1 MRITHII
8 TTIELGGAE
17 KQLYILAK
25 SQVEHGYHVEICFLK
40 GKPELKQA
48 LENSGVRVSEEL
60 INQNPLIQILLL
72 RRKIRRDSNSI
83 FHAHLPRS
91 ELMLAIAGGSKFKTV
106 ASKHNA
112 EPFFPR
118 APKFLSRALSRFS
131 ASRTQVIIA
140 ISKSVREFVH
150 NSREVPSARSVS
162 IAHYGY
168 SSESKTNHARI
179 ATFQREFELE
189 PETVVIGTISRL
201 EKQKDLGTLLL
212 AFKIFHSRVND
223 SKLLIVGAGSLRQEL
238 EQRALELEIS
248 DSVVWVGRTEEIQ
261 EFLHLLDVFVLTS
274 LYEGFGLVLL
284 EAMVAGLP
292 VVASNISAIP
302 EVLGTNHPGLCEVH
316 NPEDFANKIYRSV
329 SFKKSEVLK
338 TNETRL
344 SLFSPESSFR
354 EIENLYNFFE

>member
-1 MRITHII
+1 MRVIHII

-25 SQVEHGYHVEICFLK
+25 SQIENGYDVELCYLK
-40 GKPELKQA
+40 GEPELKEA

-60 INQNPLIQILLL
+60 INRNPLFQILLL
-72 RRKIRRDSNSI
+72 RRKIRRNSDSI

-91 ELMLAIAGGSKFKTV
+91 ELMLAMAGGSKFKTV

-112 EPFFPR
+112 EPFFPK
-118 APKFLSRALSRFS
+118 APKFLSRALSQFS
-131 ASRTQVIIA
+131 SSRTQVIIA
-140 ISKSVREFVH
+140 ISKSVREYVH
-150 NSREVPSARSVS
+150 SSREVPATRTVN

-168 SSESKTNHARI
+168 SPESKANCARI
-179 ATFQREFELE
+179 ETFQKEFQLE
-189 PETVVIGTISRL
+189 RETVVIGTISRL

-212 AFKIFHSRVND
+212 AFKIFQSNVNN
-223 SKLLIVGAGSLRQEL
+223 SKLLIVGAGSLRREL
-238 EQRALELEIS
+238 ELKALELEIS
-248 DSVVWVGRTEEIQ
+248 DSVIWAGRTSEVQEI
-261 EFLHLLDVFVLTS
+261 LHLLDVFVLTS

-292 VVASNISAIP
+292 IVASNISAIP
-302 EVLGTNHPGLCEVH
+302 EVLGTTHPGLCEVS
-316 NPEDFANKIYRSV
+316 NPEDFADKIYQSI

-338 TNETRL
+338 ANETRL

-354 EIENLYNFFE
+354 EIENLYNSIE

>member
-25 SQVEHGYHVEICFLK
+25 SQVEHGYDVEICFLK

-48 LENSGVRVSEEL
+48 LENSGVRVCEEL
-60 INQNPLIQILLL
+60 INRNPLIQIFLL
-72 RRKIRRDSNSI
+72 RRKIRRDSDSI

-91 ELMLAIAGGSKFKTV
+91 ELMLAMAGGSQFKTV

-112 EPFFPR
+112 EPFFPK

-140 ISKSVREFVH
+140 ISKSVRQFVY
-150 NSREVPSARSVS
+150 NSREVPLARSVS
-162 IAHYGY
+162 VAHYGY
-168 SSESKTNHARI
+168 SPESKTNHARI
-179 ATFQREFELE
+179 ATFQKEFKLE
-189 PETVVIGTISRL
+189 RDTVVIGTISRL

-212 AFKIFHSRVND
+212 AFKIFHSRVNN
-223 SKLLIVGAGSLRQEL
+223 SKLLLVGAGSLRKEL
-238 EQRALELEIS
+238 ELQALELEIS
-248 DSVVWVGRTEEIQ
+248 DSVIWVGKTAEVQ

-292 VVASNISAIP
+292 IVASNISAIP
-302 EVLGTNHPGLCEVH
+302 EVLGTDHPGLCEVRD
-316 NPEDFANKIYRSV
+316 PKDFADKIYQSV
-329 SFKKSEVLK
+329 NLDKAEVLK

-344 SLFSPESSFR
+344 RLFNPESSFR
-354 EIENLYNFFE
+354 EIENFYNFL